1 MTWIGT
7 GHAVQQWNGTWQL
20 TWPCGCSAL
29 VDESGYGGFGVCLE
43 HMSLWHDTQ
52 SARERAI
59 AHYEQ
64 VVAKAGHMLRT
75 EIARL
80 QREITETRRRQ
91 P

>member
-29 VDESGYGGFGVCLE
+29 VDESGYGGFGICLE
-43 HMSLWHDTQ
+43 HMSVWHETQ

-64 VVAKAGHMLRT
+64 VIAKTGDVLRE

-80 QREITETRRRQ
+80 HDEIAGIRRRQ